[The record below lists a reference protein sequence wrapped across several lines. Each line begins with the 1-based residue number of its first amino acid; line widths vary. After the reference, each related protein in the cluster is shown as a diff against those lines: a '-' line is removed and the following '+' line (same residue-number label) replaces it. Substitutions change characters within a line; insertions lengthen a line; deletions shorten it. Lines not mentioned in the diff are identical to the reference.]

1 MIKFRPRDT
10 CSEQE
15 EVVWEKEDEK
25 TLPTRRGMT
34 GGGGGGPGAFGR
46 GGQACLW
53 RRRQRLALSCAHPR
67 SQQRRSQRPGAGDTP
82 PVRQQTNE
90 QAKCTTYR

>member
-34 GGGGGGPGAFGR
+34 GGGGVRAPSG
-46 GGQACLW
+46 
-53 RRRQRLALSCAHPR
+53 
-67 SQQRRSQRPGAGDTP
+67 GAGRPVEAEAETRTVLHTPTFPAAPFTEVGGTP

>member
-1 MIKFRPRDT
+1 MIKFRPRNT

-34 GGGGGGPGAFGR
+34 GGGGGPGAFGR

-53 RRRQRLALSCAHPR
+53 RRRQTRTVLRTPTFPAAPFAEV
-67 SQQRRSQRPGAGDTP
+67 GGTP

>member
-34 GGGGGGPGAFGR
+34 GGGGGGSGR
-46 GGQACLW
+46 LREGRAGLPVEAEAETRTVLRTPMFPAAPFTEVGG
-53 RRRQRLALSCAHPR
+53 
-67 SQQRRSQRPGAGDTP
+67 TP